1 MSNGSRLKDEMID
14 RLWLPKAREASSI
27 IYPRRKKHARMR
39 MLTLSDGLDVDEVIK
54 LEEANLVTREDSVAW
69 VSSMN
74 KRWRVEAEN
83 IGLVIDGHVY
93 DASFLRP
100 SCPLVVHIPFDIL
113 NLDFG
118 SQDTDMN
125 EGRTETEMIILEK
138 FIRLQQE
145 NGKPKFLVI
154 FTVPINSC
162 ELDSARVVR
171 ESNAMRVDGWGELRS
186 DQFPQRIDEQSEKM
200 DFIQAMTESVVGK
213 YGYSCSNGFEPVLFS
228 DSNRILFS
236 VAGVLVR

>member
-1 MSNGSRLKDEMID
+1 MGNGSRLKDEMIEK
-14 RLWLPKAREASSI
+14 LWLPKAKEAGSA

-39 MLTLSDGLDVDEVIK
+39 MLTLSDGLDLGEVFK

-74 KRWRVEAEN
+74 KRWRVESEN

-93 DASFLRP
+93 DPSFLRS
-100 SCPLVVHIPFDIL
+100 SCPLVSRFPFDIL

-118 SQDTDMN
+118 SQDTDTN
-125 EGRTETEMIILEK
+125 EGRTESEIMSFEK
-138 FIRLQQE
+138 FIDLQKRT
-145 NGKPKFLVI
+145 GKSSFLVI
-154 FTVPINSC
+154 FTVLINSC
-162 ELDSARVVR
+162 GLDCARVVA
-171 ESNAMRVDGWGELRS
+171 ESNGMRVNGWGGIKSGEY
-186 DQFPQRIDEQSEKM
+186 PQRIEEQSEKT
-200 DFIQAMTESVVGK
+200 DFIQAIANSVIRK
-213 YGYSCSNGFEPVLFS
+213 YGYSCSNGLVPLLSS

>member
-1 MSNGSRLKDEMID
+1 MSNSSSLKDEMVEK
-14 RLWLPKAREASSI
+14 LWLPKAKEAWSI

-39 MLTLSDGLDVDEVIK
+39 MLTLSDGLDLGEVSK
-54 LEEANLVTREDSVAW
+54 LEEANLITRENSVAW

-93 DASFLRP
+93 DSSFLTP
-100 SCPLVVHIPFDIL
+100 SCPLVSHFPFDIL
-113 NLDFG
+113 NLYFG

-125 EGRTETEMIILEK
+125 EGRTETEIMAFEK
-138 FIRLQQE
+138 FLDLQGR
-145 NGKPKFLVI
+145 NGKHKFLII

-162 ELDSARVVR
+162 NLDCARVVR
-171 ESNAMRVDGWGELRS
+171 GSDAMRVNGWDGLRLDEYS
-186 DQFPQRIDEQSEKM
+186 EHIAEQSEKV
-200 DFIQAMTESVVGK
+200 DFIQAIAESVIQK
-213 YGYSCSNGFEPVLFS
+213 YGYSCSNGLVPLLCCNS
-228 DSNRILFS
+228 KRILFS